1 MENKSLLLIDDD
13 PSLLIGLDGVL
24 KYEGYKVFTAKH
36 GNIGIDIAREYIPD
50 LIVCDL
56 MMPPP
61 NGFDVLTALS
71 QDPKT
76 ENIPFIFLTARAF
89 ETDKIKGLH
98 LGADDYIVK
107 PFLKGELL
115 ARIKAVLRRK
125 EKTTAEIGEVAKREI
140 NELRKELTNLVR
152 ASEVNWE
159 KFVDSLV
166 HMLALRDNETE
177 EHAWR
182 VMELTEKTAVALNIT
197 GASLLHLRWGA
208 ILHDIG
214 KVGIP
219 DSILLKPGELT
230 REERAVIM
238 MHPQIANQILEPL
251 GLPHE
256 TLEIPLSHHERW
268 DGSGYPQGLAGEEI
282 PLSARIFAII
292 DVWDALTHERPYRKA
307 WSHTQSR
314 KYILEQSG
322 KQFDPKVVDVFLS
335 NVTPFIK
342 HR

>member
-1 MENKSLLLIDDD
+1 MENKSLLIIDDD

-24 KYEGYKVFTAKH
+24 KREGYKVFTAKH
-36 GNIGIDIAREYIPD
+36 GTMGLDIARDIIPD

-61 NGFDVLTALS
+61 NGFDVLTTLS

-76 ENIPFIFLTARAF
+76 EHIPFIFLTARAS
-89 ETDKIKGLH
+89 ETDKVKGLH

-107 PFLKGELL
+107 PFLQSEFL

-125 EKTTAEIGEVAKREI
+125 QKTIAEIGEVSKREI
-140 NELRKELTNLVR
+140 NELHQELTDLVR
-152 ASEVNWE
+152 MSEVNWE

-182 VMELTEKTAVALNIT
+182 VMELTEKTAIALNIT
-197 GASLLHLRWGA
+197 GTLLLHFRWGA

-219 DSILLKPGELT
+219 DVILLKPGELT
-230 REERAVIM
+230 HEERAVIM

-268 DGSGYPQGLAGEEI
+268 DGTGYPMGLAGEKI

-307 WSHTQSR
+307 WSHEQAR

-322 KQFDPKVVDVFLS
+322 KHFDPRVVDVFL
-335 NVTPFIK
+335 NIIVPLVK
-342 HR
+342 HS

>member
-1 MENKSLLLIDDD
+1 MEKISLLLIDDD
-13 PSLLIGLDGVL
+13 PYLLTGLDGVL
-24 KYEGYKVFTAKH
+24 KHEGYTVFTAEH
-36 GNIGIDIAREYIPD
+36 GNTGIEIAQNILPD
-50 LIVCDL
+50 LIICDL

-71 QDPKT
+71 QEPKT
-76 ENIPFIFLTARAF
+76 ENIPFIFLTARAS
-89 ETDKIKGLH
+89 EIDMVKGLN

-107 PFLKGELL
+107 PFLKSELL
-115 ARIKAVLRRK
+115 ARIKSVLRRK
-125 EKTTAEIGEVAKREI
+125 QKTNSEIGDVAKQEI
-140 NELRKELTNLVR
+140 NELRKELTDLVR

-182 VMELTEKTAVALNIT
+182 VMELTEKTALAFKIQ
-197 GASLLHLRWGA
+197 GRSLLHFRWGA

-230 REERAVIM
+230 AEERAVIM
-238 MHPQIANQILEPL
+238 LHPQIANQILEPL
-251 GLPHE
+251 GLPQE

-268 DGSGYPQGLAGEEI
+268 DGTGYPQRLANEKI
-282 PLSARIFAII
+282 PLSARIFAVV

-307 WSHTQSR
+307 WTHSQASQ
-314 KYILEQSG
+314 YILDQSE
-322 KQFDPKVVDVFLS
+322 KQFDPTVVDIFL
-335 NVTPFIK
+335 NKVIPFVK